1 MNNPFVT
8 KFAAQAG
15 DINLSNVSNSK
26 TFQLL
31 KDSVLILKETYNYDA
46 DHKIRITGL
55 ADVLSQ
61 ALYGQLLIGEQTSA
75 SGLITLKLT
84 GEEDITSTLYAMRL
98 LNPRDPSGLKTVLAV
113 APNGVCYPGKQL
125 LITVIGEVTVGLVGT
140 NYTTA
145 IGTQNKVM
153 TVNCDPAV
161 LFSEHYQEGVALNFG
176 SEVLRTI
183 KPGLCDNAITVRFLN
198 RYDMPEC
205 ITASYMTEKPSVTD
219 DVSRMFGQKTR
230 FSVESSTEYTL
241 LSGQLNHE
249 DEYDT
254 WQDLL
259 TSRKAQIF
267 WRNQWIDIIITKSN
281 YQRQRRNMY
290 KGQVEISFQT
300 TNPNILL

>member
-8 KFAAQAG
+8 KFAAQTG
-15 DINLSNVSNSK
+15 DIQLSNVSNSK

-31 KDSVLILKETYNYDA
+31 
-46 DHKIRITGL
+46 
-55 ADVLSQ
+55 
-61 ALYGQLLIGEQTSA
+61 IGEQTNA
-75 SGLITLKLT
+75 SGSITLKLT
-84 GEEDITSTLYAMRL
+84 GEEDITSTIYAMRL
-98 LNPRDPSGLKTVLAV
+98 LNPRDPSGLKTVLAA
-113 APNGVCYPGKQL
+113 APNGVCYPGRQL
-125 LITVIGEVTVGLVGT
+125 LITVIGVVTVGLADT
-140 NYTTA
+140 NYTTS

-161 LFSEHYQEGVALNFG
+161 LFSEHYQEGKALNFG
-176 SEVLRTI
+176 SEALRTI
-183 KPGLCDNAITVRFLN
+183 KPAPCSDAITVRFLN

-205 ITASYMTEKPSVTD
+205 ITASYMTEKPSAAD
-219 DVSRMFGQKTR
+219 DVSRMLGQKTR

-267 WRNQWIDIIITKSN
+267 WQNQWLDIIITKGN
-281 YQRQRRNMY
+281 YNRQRRKMY
-290 KGQVEISFQT
+290 KGQVELSFQT
-300 TNPNILL
+300 TNPNLML